1 MKRIVWIGCLAGLE
15 LSASAVAAEPGRIT
29 EVGNALLAN
38 MRGKYVAPGQVVS
51 FGLEMMTS
59 WQTRAGDVQSA
70 AVKFSVAQGNG
81 FVPTIT
87 VYQSGSAGQGG
98 PAPAGAGTV
107 VQADLST
114 VKGVSQG
121 IQIAGDRNGVGNGI
135 GIEVTPSD
143 TAPTPGLT
151 AGMTPVGTL
160 SANGTTQLQA
170 GNALAALQNGRLS
183 LSMAVAG
190 QGLARQGVGNGNL
203 SQQTAVV
210 SSQNQVTNLA
220 RLTVT
225 VDTASLHAAPVPLMN
240 LMRGL
245 N

>member
-1 MKRIVWIGCLAGLE
+1 MKRIVWMGCLGGLG
-15 LSASAVAAEPGRIT
+15 LSASVVAAEPLRIT
-29 EVGNALLAN
+29 EVGNDLLAN

-59 WQTRAGDVQSA
+59 WQTRAGEVQSA
-70 AVKFSVAQGNG
+70 AVKLAAAQGNG

-87 VYQSGSAGQGG
+87 VYQSGATGQGG
-98 PAPAGAGTV
+98 QAPAGTGTV
-107 VQADLST
+107 VQTDLSS

-121 IQIAGDRNGVGNGI
+121 IQVAGDRNAVGNGI
-135 GIEVTPSD
+135 GIEVTPSGA
-143 TAPTPGLT
+143 APTPGLT
-151 AGMTPVGTL
+151 AGMTRIGTL
-160 SANGTTQLQA
+160 SANGTTQVQA

-190 QGLARQGVGNGNL
+190 QGMARQGIGNGNL

-225 VDTASLHAAPVPLMN
+225 VDTSSLHASPVSLTS
-240 LMRGL
+240 LMRGIY
-245 N
+245 